1 MLPYFCLLFISIILP
16 MLTYKPI
23 DTFFDCGARALAQKR
38 NKITL
43 RLFFCGFFA
52 LLAMRDLTVG
62 SDLFEYRNLFELCQA
77 TSFDNLIKMKWEAGY
92 TIYNKIV
99 SIFTH
104 SYRVFLMISAIV
116 ILIPIYKLY
125 SKEENYSY
133 LAILLFINMPCF
145 LMIFSGIRQA
155 IAMSIGIVAYIF
167 LEKRKYILSG
177 IMVFV
182 AVLFHTSAFVL
193 VLIYPAFFV
202 KIKTKH
208 LIFIATTIVAI
219 YIWRVPL
226 LQFLIQKMPSRYIES
241 YSEIQSTGAV
251 GMMILFLMF
260 LAFSFI
266 IQDENAMSKRDFFM
280 RNMLL
285 IATVFQIF
293 VPIHGLIQRASY
305 YFIVFT
311 PVSIL
316 RVVQTP
322 KKNMKSISEIAVFVM
337 SFFFFTYFFYNAY
350 FSTDNLLNVF
360 PYKFCWSVR

>member
-1 MLPYFCLLFISIILP
+1 

-77 TSFDNLIKMKWEAGY
+77 TSFDNLIKMKWEVGY

-99 SIFTH
+99 SIFSH

-125 SKEENYSY
+125 SKEEDYSY

-182 AVLFHTSAFVL
+182 AVLFHTSAFV
-193 VLIYPAFFV
+193 
-202 KIKTKH
+202 
-208 LIFIATTIVAI
+208 
-219 YIWRVPL
+219 
-226 LQFLIQKMPSRYIES
+226 
-241 YSEIQSTGAV
+241 
-251 GMMILFLMF
+251 
-260 LAFSFI
+260 SFTVSI
-266 IQDENAMSKRDFFM
+266 IQDGNTSHLTNFAIPLHLLLARLKIICLQERPAVHLGAWLLQTVLMCLILLTNGM
-280 RNMLL
+280 R
-285 IATVFQIF
+285 
-293 VPIHGLIQRASY
+293 
-305 YFIVFT
+305 
-311 PVSIL
+311 
-316 RVVQTP
+316 
-322 KKNMKSISEIAVFVM
+322 
-337 SFFFFTYFFYNAY
+337 
-350 FSTDNLLNVF
+350 
-360 PYKFCWSVR
+360 VRECF